1 MNDRPIVPTD
11 TWSRPRGLDHV
22 VHAVHDL
29 DAVADVY
36 TRAGLQVG
44 GRNRHP
50 WGTHNRIIQLPGFF
64 IELLEVAEPE
74 KIVPFA
80 ERQFSFGAFNRDFLK
95 TRQGL
100 SMVLLASTDAR
111 IDARLFDE
119 AGIGG
124 FDVFDFEREGAGP
137 GGKPIKLAFS
147 LAFARD
153 GLSPHAGFA
162 VCQHHFPQNFWNLS
176 RQVHD
181 SGTLGVG
188 GVILVADNP
197 TDHHI
202 FMSAFTGVRLL
213 HSSSIGVKSVTP
225 HGDIDLM
232 EAASFRD
239 QFGVVKTITGEG
251 AELSGLRLRV
261 ADLAKLEAQLRHND
275 VAFIRLLNRIVI
287 APETAFGATLI
298 FEAAIAA

>member
-1 MNDRPIVPTD
+1 MPTD

-29 DAVADVY
+29 DAAADFY
-36 TRAGLQVG
+36 ARAGFQVG

-64 IELLEVAEPE
+64 IELLEVAEPG

-80 ERQFSFGAFNRDFLK
+80 EPQFSFGAFNRDFLK
-95 TRQGL
+95 TQQGL
-100 SMVLLASTDAR
+100 SMVLLVSTDAR
-111 IDARLFDE
+111 ADARLFDA

-124 FDVFDFEREGAGP
+124 FEVFDFERDGAGE
-137 GGKPIKLAFS
+137 GGKPVKLAFS

-162 VCQHHFPQNFWNLS
+162 VCQHHFPQNFWNS
-176 RQVHD
+176 ARQVHEN
-181 SGTLGVG
+181 GTRGIG

-202 FMSAFTGVRLL
+202 FMSVFTGVRLL
-213 HSSSIGVKSVTP
+213 HSNSIGVKSVTP

-232 EAASFRD
+232 EAMSFRD
-239 QFGVVKTITGEG
+239 QFGVEKTIAGEG
-251 AELSGLRLRV
+251 AELSGLRLQV
-261 ADLAKLEAQLRHND
+261 SDLAKLETRLRDND
-275 VAFIRLLNRIVI
+275 VTFVRRLNRIVI

>member
-1 MNDRPIVPTD
+1 MPTD

-29 DAVADVY
+29 DAAADVY
-36 TRAGLQVG
+36 TRAGFQVG

-50 WGTHNRIIQLPGFF
+50 WGTHNRIIQFPGFF

-80 ERQFSFGAFNRDFLK
+80 ERQFSFGAFQCDFLK
-95 TRQGL
+95 TQQGL

-111 IDARLFDE
+111 TDARLFDE

-124 FDVFDFEREGAGP
+124 FEVFYFEREGAGL

-162 VCQHHFPQNFWNLS
+162 VCQHHYPQNFWNS
-176 RQVHD
+176 ARQVHD
-181 SGTLGVG
+181 NGTRSVG

-213 HSSSIGVKSVTP
+213 HSNSIGVKSVTP

-251 AELSGLRLRV
+251 VELSGLRLQV
-261 ADLAKLEAQLRHND
+261 ADLAKLEACLRHND
-275 VAFIRLLNRIVI
+275 VAFVRRLNRIVI
-287 APETAFGATLI
+287 APDTAFGATLI